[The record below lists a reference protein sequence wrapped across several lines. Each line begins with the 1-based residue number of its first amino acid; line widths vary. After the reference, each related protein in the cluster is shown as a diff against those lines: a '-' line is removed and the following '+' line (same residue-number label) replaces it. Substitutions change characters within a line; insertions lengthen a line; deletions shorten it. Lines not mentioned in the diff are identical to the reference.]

1 VWDRALINEG
11 QAMVRACLRRNAPG
25 QYQIQ
30 AAINAVHS
38 DAAEASDTDW
48 LQIVALYDQLLT
60 VAPTPVVAMNRAIA
74 LAEVDGP
81 GPALALLDQLGLE
94 NYHLFHAARADLL
107 ERLGRQHEA
116 AVAFDAALV
125 RTTNAAERRL
135 LERRRRA
142 ITA

>member
-1 VWDRALINEG
+1 
-11 QAMVRACLRRNAPG
+11 
-25 QYQIQ
+25 
-30 AAINAVHS
+30 
-38 DAAEASDTDW
+38 
-48 LQIVALYDQLLT
+48 
-60 VAPTPVVAMNRAIA
+60 
-74 LAEVDGP
+74 
-81 GPALALLDQLGLE
+81 LALLDELGLE

-107 ERLGRQHEA
+107 ERLGRHDEA